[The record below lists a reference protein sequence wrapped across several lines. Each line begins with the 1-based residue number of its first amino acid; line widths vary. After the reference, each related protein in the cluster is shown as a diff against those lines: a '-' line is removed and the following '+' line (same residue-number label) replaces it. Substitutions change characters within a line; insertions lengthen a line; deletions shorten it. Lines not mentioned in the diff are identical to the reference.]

1 MANDMSPA
9 CERPPLAIT
18 SFFAGATVAHGV
30 FEDRFGRPR
39 RRFTAQLFG
48 QWDKET
54 FVLDE
59 TLHYSDGQV
68 ERRVWRV
75 LPGLDGRF
83 SATSSDC
90 IGSATGE
97 HSADGWRMRYHFR
110 LRIGQRS
117 LVVGFDDRVYRA
129 GPSAILNRATVHK
142 LGIHLGDVLVVYEK
156 PDRLT
161 APAFANAPAFTD
173 APAFTNAYDAVTG
186 SRR

>member
-9 CERPPLAIT
+9 RERAPLEIT

-54 FVLDE
+54 FILDE

-68 ERRVWRV
+68 ERRIWQIK
-75 LPGLDGRF
+75 PGRNGQF
-83 SATSSDC
+83 SATC
-90 IGSATGE
+90 PECVGSAEGE
-97 HSADGWRMRYHFR
+97 HSEDGWRMRYRFR
-110 LRIGQRS
+110 LALGRRS

-129 GPSAILNRATVHK
+129 GPSTVFNRATVRK
-142 LGIHLGDVLVVYEK
+142 LGIHVGDVLVVYEK
-156 PDRLT
+156 PDRLS
-161 APAFANAPAFTD
+161 AAAFAGGAE
-173 APAFTNAYDAVTG
+173 AVSG